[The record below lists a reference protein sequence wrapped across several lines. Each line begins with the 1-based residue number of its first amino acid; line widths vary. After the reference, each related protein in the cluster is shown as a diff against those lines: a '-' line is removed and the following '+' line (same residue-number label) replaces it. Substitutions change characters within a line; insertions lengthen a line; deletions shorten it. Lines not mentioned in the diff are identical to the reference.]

1 MYASESEEEDF
12 WEEHGP
18 AIDRAMREDFRK
30 EKEENEEKR
39 EELDGPSM
47 YSALATKEKAK
58 TIGMSAANALMK
70 MRYDESDNKEEIK
83 RLESRYMSFRDK
95 FITELGDIED
105 GILYGLAAQYIIA
118 MLITAG
124 EQDEAQRIFST
135 VTHELPRKVITEKH
149 GAQLGSSQ

>member
-1 MYASESEEEDF
+1 
-12 WEEHGP
+12 
-18 AIDRAMREDFRK
+18 
-30 EKEENEEKR
+30 
-39 EELDGPSM
+39 M

-70 MRYDESDNKEEIK
+70 MLHDEPDNKEEIK